1 MRSDKPKETEED
13 AEWTMGGNEWPDPDP
28 SPPLAEQLTN
38 WLKRSAKGFL
48 NLFGGYLFMAAAWV
62 AFFYVAFYASF
73 FLVGVSQPG
82 AMSAG
87 IWEVMRMGAWA
98 VMTSIQPL
106 GEVVAGFVGS
116 VGIVMFAGGA
126 ISLWAYGKLKKLS
139 VWAWKRIVSRVR

>member
-1 MRSDKPKETEED
+1 MRSDEPKEAEKD

-28 SPPLAEQLTN
+28 SPSLAAQLAN
-38 WLKRSAKGFL
+38 WLKRSAKDFL

-62 AFFYVAFYASF
+62 AFFYAAFYASF
-73 FLVGVSQPG
+73 FLVGASQPG

-87 IWEVMRMGAWA
+87 VWEVMRIGARA

-106 GEVVAGFVGS
+106 GEVMAGFVGS

-126 ISLWAYGKLKKLS
+126 TSIWAYGKLKKLS
-139 VWAWKRIVSRVR
+139 VWAWERIVSWAR